1 MPKHYAIKCTNCAAP
16 LDILGGGRVNT
27 VTCSYC
33 HSVLDMNAHYK
44 VLAKFNDAKRPEAPF
59 EIGMRGNIK
68 GLEWQI
74 IGWIHY
80 KTGGFPSEEWDEFFL
95 YSPTHGYAWLVYEK
109 NKLFFSKRVRDFD
122 ILSWQERKAKTIFY
136 HKGHYLQKEA
146 SYLTYV
152 DYVEGELN
160 WIAKFGDQFTTWDYE
175 GVGFK
180 TLNIEKTADE
190 IEVYH
195 TERLDKAD
203 VYRAFELTE
212 DTQKITTIKE
222 DNNLE
227 NSIVVQK
234 ADNNYVLKFLFI
246 SLLLVIVYS
255 YFSSHKITS
264 LACTKGGNTKHF
276 TINSNAFLTQ
286 FNIITPNGL
295 KKSSFSIYQGEKKIF
310 EITPNTIQ
318 VYYTKKYYL
327 YRWSETA
334 LLTHI
339 YLQLDKGSYTLHF
352 NYPSSQNA
360 TITINENVIRIIY
373 IVILCLLIAVI
384 LYVRTK
390 DSVLWKYALLLSMPF
405 LLSWGYRTFGAMFL
419 WTVGIILF
427 LTLFTY
433 YREKNGMTYYYT
445 TNNDDDWDDDD

>member
-1 MPKHYAIKCTNCAAP
+1 MSKHYAIKCTNCAAP
-16 LDILGGGRVNT
+16 LDILGGGRVST

-68 GLEWQI
+68 GVEWQI

-80 KTGGFPSEEWDEFFL
+80 KTGEFPSEEWDEFFL

-122 ILSWQERKAKTIFY
+122 ILSWQERKTKAIFY

-203 VYRAFELTE
+203 VYRAFELEYIPKKEERKKELVKESAVGHQNTIE
-212 DTQKITTIKE
+212 DKP
-222 DNNLE
+222 
-227 NSIVVQK
+227 
-234 ADNNYVLKFLFI
+234 NYDGWKVLF
-246 SLLLVIVYS
+246 LLLLTMILFS
-255 YFSSHKITS
+255 FFSSKEISSFYIHQNKT
-264 LACTKGGNTKHF
+264 THNF
-276 TINSNAFLTQ
+276 TIDSNAFLTE
-286 FNIITPNGL
+286 IDIVTPSGL
-295 KKSSFSIYQGEKKIF
+295 KDSKLAIYKDKTKIF
-310 EITPNTIQ
+310 YIDTRT
-318 VYYTKKYYL
+318 VYYMKKFLSHNWSHTSKDSKIYL
-327 YRWSETA
+327 KLEKGNYHLDFQRSSETQ
-334 LLTHI
+334 TNI
-339 YLQLDKGSYTLHF
+339 V
-352 NYPSSQNA
+352 
-360 TITINENVIRIIY
+360 ITIKEKTIRLKY
-373 IVILCLLIAVI
+373 IFPLFVILSI
-384 LYVRTK
+384 
-390 DSVLWKYALLLSMPF
+390 LLLYFYRHYFGWKILMVPAIIIVVIVGYS
-405 LLSWGYRTFGAMFL
+405 LLDEDFIFGLA
-419 WTVGIILF
+419 LF
-427 LTLFTY
+427 AFY
-433 YREKNGMTYYYT
+433 IYDAFSGSG
-445 TNNDDDWDDDD
+445 DDDD